1 MIRQEVKMNQER
13 TKILEMLKEGKIS
26 VEEAEKLLSAVEE
39 QEEPGSANG
48 SVKPKSRL
56 HIQVFEGDL
65 EKAKVNIRLPLK
77 LVKWGMRFIPKDAS
91 NMTINDR
98 QISYD
103 ELIDILNNAESGE
116 LVEVFDNEK
125 NTKVVIRAN

>member
-1 MIRQEVKMNQER
+1 
-13 TKILEMLKEGKIS
+13 MLKEGKIS
-26 VEEAEKLLSAVEE
+26 VGEAEKLLLAVEE
-39 QEEPGSANG
+39 QQEQTSTNGSA
-48 SVKPKSRL
+48 KPKTRL

-65 EKAKVNIRLPLK
+65 EKAKVNICLPLK
-77 LVKWGMRFIPKDAS
+77 LIKWGMRFIPKDAT

-98 QISYD
+98 QMSYD

-116 LVEVFDNEK
+116 LVEVFDDEK

>member
-1 MIRQEVKMNQER
+1 MNQER

-26 VEEAEKLLSAVEE
+26 VGEAEKLLLAVEE
-39 QEEPGSANG
+39 QQEQPSADGSA
-48 SVKPKSRL
+48 KPKTRL

-77 LVKWGMRFIPKDAS
+77 LIKWGMRFIPKDAT
-91 NMTINDR
+91 NMTINDK

-103 ELIDILNNAESGE
+103 ELVDILNNAESGE